1 MSLDNPKTRAE
12 IDLHNLAFNFRSIRG
27 FVGEKVK
34 ILAVVK
40 ADAYGHGAV
49 ECSKRLETEGADWFG
64 VATIEEAVE
73 LRMSGIRFPILYFR
87 GYWPGDEHL
96 IDGYDIT
103 PVLFDLDHAEVL
115 DRQAQTAGRIA
126 NIHIKIDTGMGRVGV
141 PFQDAGEF
149 AARFAKFRNL
159 HVDGIMTHFASADDM
174 QSELTSE
181 QMRRFADAVSIFHEK
196 GFRPLVLDMANSPGA
211 VAHPDSHATMIRV
224 GGMLYGLGDDVL
236 PSGIDRPELRPVMS
250 LRSTIA
256 FLKTMPAGRGIGY
269 GQTFTTS
276 RESVIASVPIGYYDG
291 YRRCLSNKAH
301 VLVKGQRVPL
311 VGRISM
317 DWITIDVTDVKDVA
331 KGDEVLLM
339 GSSENT
345 VIKAEELARICDTI
359 SYEITCGI
367 GKRVP
372 RVYRSKMM

>member
-12 IDLHNLAFNFRSIRG
+12 IDLDNLAFNFRSIRG

-115 DRQAQTAGRIA
+115 DRKAQAVGRIVDV
-126 NIHIKIDTGMGRVGV
+126 HIKIDTGMGRVGV

-256 FLKTMPAGRGIGY
+256 FLKTMPAGSGIGY

-317 DWITIDVTDVKDVA
+317 DWITIDVTDVKDVE
-331 KGDEVLLM
+331 KCDEVLLM

>member
-1 MSLDNPKTRAE
+1 MSVDNPKTRAE
-12 IDLHNLAFNFRSIRG
+12 IDLDNLAFNFRSIRG

-256 FLKTMPAGRGIGY
+256 FLKTMPAGSGIGY